1 MSGLN
6 KQEQFAIAAV
16 ARRFSATFEKSG
28 NPSRPSIIVAKK
40 RIAIEIAVLK
50 PRGARRANVVRP
62 HLRFDRVVLRLME
75 RLQTA
80 FAQTVPNG
88 TTVLLTVTAPIRLAS
103 KTTVALEDKVQTLL
117 RRESPLPD
125 AKEMI
130 HGNRIHIRILR
141 GLSASAPKMIGFVHN
156 LDSDPLLLLNMSQE
170 LLDLAGS
177 AAISRTASRTGDRW
191 LVVLSDRGISC
202 LEAYR
207 YIYSHL
213 RMPAIFKKILI
224 VFSDGQVEGLTK

>member
-6 KQEQFAIAAV
+6 NQEQFAIAAV
-16 ARRFSATFEKSG
+16 ARRFSATLEKG
-28 NPSRPSIIVAKK
+28 RDPSRPCIIVAKK
-40 RIAIEIAVLK
+40 RIAIEIAALK
-50 PRGARRANVVRP
+50 PRGARQTNVARP
-62 HLRFDRVVLRLME
+62 HLRFDKVVLCLME
-75 RLQTA
+75 RLQNA
-80 FAQTVPNG
+80 FAKTVPNG

-117 RRESPLPD
+117 QRDSPLPD
-125 AKEMI
+125 AKETI

-177 AAISRTASRTGDRW
+177 AAISRAAPQTGDRW
-191 LVVLSDRGISC
+191 LVVLSARGISC